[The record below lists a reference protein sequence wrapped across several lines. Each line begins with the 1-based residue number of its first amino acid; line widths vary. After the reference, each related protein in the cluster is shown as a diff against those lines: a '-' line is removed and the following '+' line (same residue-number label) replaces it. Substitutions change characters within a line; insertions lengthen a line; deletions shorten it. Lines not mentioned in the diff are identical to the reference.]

1 MNDIQSAAGVIPA
14 ETPAPHPAIEVRSV
28 RAGYGGGDVLR
39 DVSLTVK
46 QGGVTVLL
54 GPNGA
59 GKSTLL
65 KTISGLLPLRAGTVL
80 LDGTDC
86 ALDPPERRARRG
98 LLHITEGRGIYRS
111 LTVREN
117 LAMQSA
123 GGGKKLA
130 IEKAA
135 EVFPVLGK
143 RLKQI
148 AGTMSGGEQQ
158 MLALAAAYVRD
169 ARIIVVDEPSLGLAP
184 IIVDAVFDYLRRIS
198 SAGVSLL
205 LVDQFAHRAL
215 ALADRA
221 YVLRQGEIVFTGGAA
236 ELERGDV
243 FEHYLGTR
251 DA

>member
-1 MNDIQSAAGVIPA
+1 MSDSATVVPA
-14 ETPAPHPAIEVRSV
+14 VEVRSV
-28 RAGYGGGDVLR
+28 RAGYGNGDVLR
-39 DVSLTVK
+39 DVSLSVGK
-46 QGGVTVLL
+46 GAVTVLL
-54 GPNGA
+54 GPNGS

-65 KTISGLLPLRAGTVL
+65 KVISGLLPLGAGSVL
-80 LDGTDC
+80 LDGAACDRE
-86 ALDPPERRARRG
+86 PPERRARRG

-111 LTVREN
+111 LTVRDN
-117 LAMQSA
+117 LLMQCA
-123 GGGKKLA
+123 KGEGKQA
-130 IEKAA
+130 VAKAA

-143 RLKQI
+143 RLKQT

-184 IIVDAVFDYLRRIS
+184 IIVDTVFDYLRRIS

-215 ALADRA
+215 AMADHA
-221 YVLRQGEIVFTGGAA
+221 YVMRRGEIVFNGAPA
-236 ELERGDV
+236 ELERADV

-251 DA
+251 DS